1 MSVKKPSKGSTS
13 QAISTPRQPWKWESK
28 KVEVIVV
35 EELKKAA
42 KGKKRERERSG
53 IPSPFSVSAKELHSI
68 LEAQVKDDVVVLP
81 EHKREPTEEEK

>member
-1 MSVKKPSKGSTS
+1 M
-13 QAISTPRQPWKWESK
+13 
-28 KVEVIVV
+28 V

-68 LEAQVKDDVVVLP
+68 LEA
-81 EHKREPTEEEK
+81 